1 MKREMSVDRVESF
14 RLDAETHERCLE
26 AANEMGV
33 RCSTL
38 FRIIVRAWLR
48 GDGGNASG

>member
-1 MKREMSVDRVESF
+1 MKRAMDLDVVESF
-14 RLDAETHERCLE
+14 RLDAKTHEKCLE

-38 FRIIVRAWLR
+38 FRVIVRAWLR
-48 GDGGNASG
+48 GDGGNAGE

>member
-14 RLDAETHERCLE
+14 RLDAETHEKCLK

-33 RCSTL
+33 RCSTF

-48 GDGGNASG
+48 GEDGDANK